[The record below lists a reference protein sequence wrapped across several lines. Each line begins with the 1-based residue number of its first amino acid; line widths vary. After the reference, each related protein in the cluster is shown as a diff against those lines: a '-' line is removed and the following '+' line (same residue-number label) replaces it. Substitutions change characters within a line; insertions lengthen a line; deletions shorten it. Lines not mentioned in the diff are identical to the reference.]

1 MKHHERSYKTIA
13 TLAPDFA
20 KRVKDWYEACIDSGI
35 ELLIYC
41 GYRSLGEQEKLY
53 RQGRADSG
61 RIVTNAKAGQSF
73 HNYGRAI
80 DFVPIENGEAD
91 WDDTK
96 TYKKAQDKAKKF
108 NLRAL
113 SWELPH
119 LEDGNYENWRDLAF
133 QEKTAK
139 QAEIPH
145 AKDIPIKT
153 RAVGGR
159 GIRAR

>member
-1 MKHHERSYKTIA
+1 VSHQERSYKTIG
-13 TLAPDFA
+13 TLEPDFA
-20 KRVKDWYEACIDSGI
+20 KRVKDWYEACIDSGM

-41 GYRSLGEQEKLY
+41 GYRSFDEQEKLY
-53 RQGRADSG
+53 RQGRSDSG
-61 RIVTNAKAGQSF
+61 RIVTNARGGQSF

-80 DFVPIENGEAD
+80 DFVPITNGKAD

-96 TYKKAQDKAKKF
+96 SYKKAQDKAKKF

-113 SWELPH
+113 SWETPH
-119 LEDGNYENWRDLAF
+119 LEDGNYLDWRDLMAG
-133 QEKTAK
+133 QKPTK

-159 GIRAR
+159 GINPR